1 MYFEM
6 PKKQKRDNAYY
17 EERLKHE
24 FPAIYADLQAGKHRT
39 ITEAAIAAG
48 LKKPRTRLH
57 ELKNAWLKAGTQE
70 RDEFEKWLL
79 AQSGIK
85 TPHPSSGGAKVP
97 VAIDRRLQPWAKSRI
112 KAIMAIRNL
121 QMGDVMAEMGEKRLN
136 PSLGHALHN
145 GSRLRPTL
153 LAALEGWLEKNKH
166 I

>member
-1 MYFEM
+1 MTA
-6 PKKQKRDNAYY
+6 KQDRSNAYLENRLKRDHPN
-17 EERLKHE
+17 
-24 FPAIYADLQAGKHRT
+24 IYADWVAGRYGNVLS
-39 ITEAAIAAG
+39 AAIAAG

-57 ELKNAWLKAGTQE
+57 ELKNAWQKASAQE

-85 TPHPSSGGAKVP
+85 TRHPSSAGAKVP

-112 KAIMAIRNL
+112 KAIMAMRNL
-121 QMGDVMAEMGEKRLN
+121 QMGDVMVELGEKRLN
-136 PSLGHALHN
+136 PSLGQALHN

-153 LAALEGWLEKNKH
+153 VAALEGWLEKNKH